1 MRRLTVVVLLGVVAL
16 ALLAAGGSA
25 KPPPP
30 VGVGFVVAESFMP
43 GGGPF
48 QAAGLAVDIGLMCPA
63 GDTVDLG
70 EKVAPNNGQT
80 GQGVNFTSLKR
91 FTCADG
97 SGTFDVKL
105 QVRLN
110 KNGDNFNWT
119 ITDGTGAYATLHGS
133 GQGYGIYPTTPPPDV
148 TDYYFGTVH
157 L

>member
-1 MRRLTVVVLLGVVAL
+1 MRRLTVVVVLGVVAL

-30 VGVGFVVAESFMP
+30 VGVGFVVAETF
-43 GGGPF
+43 GVGGPF
-48 QAAGLAVDIGLMCPA
+48 QAAGLAVDIGLVCAA

-70 EKVAPNNGQT
+70 EKVAPNNGQS

-133 GQGYGIYPTTPPPDV
+133 GQGYGIYPTAPPPDV

>member
-1 MRRLTVVVLLGVVAL
+1 MRRLTVVLLLGVVAL
-16 ALLAAGGSA
+16 AVLAAGGSA

-30 VGVGFVVAESFMP
+30 LGVSFVVTETFGA
-43 GGGPF
+43 GGPF
-48 QAAGLAVDIGLMCPA
+48 QASGLAVDFGLVCPA
-63 GDTVDLG
+63 GSTVDLG
-70 EKVAPNNGQT
+70 ERVAPNNGQT
-80 GQGVNFTSLKR
+80 DAGVNFTSFKR
-91 FTCADG
+91 FDCTGG
-97 SGTFDVKL
+97 SFEVKL